1 MSSHRSPNKK
11 KGTTMRFYLFTW
23 MVCLAGQGLL
33 VADSVT
39 NDGAALS
46 GENAVTNPIVL
57 ENDYLRLSLDPTTG
71 SVIGMLNRKT
81 GADYVPARA
90 DARPPFVIDAYS
102 ANQAITIRDPF
113 EKQTGGFSLY
123 DPDKDAATT
132 GDLAHIRADATNVVR
147 IERRD
152 GPEGQGVSCRYRLP
166 GGHDVTYTIT
176 VPKDS
181 PLTDWQIRVEN
192 QGGETAKQDCRVYRV
207 AFPVL
212 DGLRI
217 GPRHES
223 NWLAR
228 PYAQG
233 ELIPDPVSYSF
244 RRPGKHQDIPIYVLT
259 YIGWASMPWM
269 DLHDP
274 AGGGLY
280 LCSQDPTFQQVDL
293 ETWPDRTAG
302 TLTLDMRT
310 VAFLEPGQSWTS
322 QPFAVG
328 IHEGDWHWAADRY
341 REWALA
347 HLRPYAG
354 PKWVRDDSDG
364 WFGTGGPV
372 RYDTYPQML
381 EEARWLGLNYLQI
394 WSEMLENVG
403 PNKSRKSYY
412 CFLMPDPDRGGEAG
426 ISKGIRAVRKAGG
439 HIGFY
444 YNTWTWDAEVEK
456 GLEQWKAD
464 IPRNVKIPRWW
475 GDFRRSASVFPDGSR
490 EAGNYENGYAGMCPA
505 SRAYQDY
512 IISWVVDRYVKK
524 YGADA
529 WYFDSCPVTMFGA
542 ARVCFSDEHGP
553 AQPHGVGRGIIELLQ
568 RVSAGAPKLAVT
580 SETVNDAMMQ
590 YNSHALGIELVEG
603 LTCYPRP
610 EIYTYTFPEHAIFS
624 GSCNGAG
631 SALHYYYADM
641 THPRR
646 EDAMNR
652 VFLMGYRFDVLFGR
666 VNKEDTFH
674 QYMRSLIALR
684 QKIKGD
690 IYTGE
695 FRDTIG
701 LGVLPERMEAK
712 VFRRRDG
719 GSLTLA
725 LLDRRVGE
733 KMPFQLQ
740 VDLSANSIGK
750 VEGAVLYLLDGSAIP
765 IPVVASPTGTVE
777 LSVPEFNGD
786 VAAITLS
793 AGL

>member
-1 MSSHRSPNKK
+1 MVFDMKTVRLYS
-11 KGTTMRFYLFTW
+11 FALV
-23 MVCLAGQGLL
+23 VCLACNGLM
-33 VADSVT
+33 AGDTGPT
-39 NDGAALS
+39 NSLASS
-46 GENAVTNPIVL
+46 GGTAMTNPIVL
-57 ENDYLRLSLDPTTG
+57 ENDFFRLSIDPLTG
-71 SVIGMLNRKT
+71 CVTGMLNRKT
-81 GADYVPARA
+81 GTDYVQPRA
-90 DARPPFVIDAYS
+90 DSRPPFIIDAYS
-102 ANQAITIRDPF
+102 ANQSIFIRDPF

-123 DPDKDAATT
+123 DPDKDASTP
-132 GDLAHIRADATNVVR
+132 GDLSHLRADATNVIR

-152 GPEGQGVSCRYRLP
+152 AAGVQEVSCQYRLP
-166 GGHDVTYTIT
+166 GGIEVAYTVT
-176 VPKDS
+176 VRQDS
-181 PLTDWQIRVEN
+181 PLADWQIRVDN
-192 QGGETAKQDCRVYRV
+192 RGGETAKQDCRVYRV

-212 DGLRI
+212 DSLCI

-223 NWLAR
+223 NVLAR

-233 ELIPDPVSYSF
+233 ELIPDPVSYSY
-244 RRPGKHQDIPIYVLT
+244 RRPGKENGIPIHVLT

-293 ETWPDRTAG
+293 ETWPDRAAG
-302 TLTLDMRT
+302 TLTLNMRT
-310 VAFLEPGQSWTS
+310 YAFMEPGQSWTS
-322 QPFAVG
+322 QVFAVG

-341 REWALA
+341 REWAKA
-347 HLRPYAG
+347 HLRPYKG
-354 PKWVRDDSDG
+354 PKWVRDESDG

-381 EEARWLGLNYLQI
+381 EDARWLGLNYLQI

-403 PNKSRKSYY
+403 PNKSRKAYY

-426 ISKGIRAVRKAGG
+426 IRKGIQAVRKAGG

-444 YNTWTWDAEVEK
+444 YNAWTWDSEVEK
-456 GLEQWKAD
+456 GLEQWKD
-464 IPRNVKIPRWW
+464 HIPRNVKIPRWW

-490 EAGNYENGYAGMCPA
+490 EAGNYYNGYAGMCPA

-512 IISWVVDRYVKK
+512 ILDWVVDRYAKK

-553 AQPHGVGRGIIELLQ
+553 SQPHGVGRGIIELLQ
-568 RVSAGAPKLAVT
+568 RVSKGAPGMAIT

-631 SALHYYYADM
+631 SALHYYYPDM
-641 THPRR
+641 TKYRR

-666 VNKEDTFH
+666 VNKTDSFH
-674 QYMRSLIALR
+674 QYVRSLIALR
-684 QKIKGD
+684 QKIKAD
-690 IYTGE
+690 IYTGD
-695 FRDTIG
+695 FRDTLG
-701 LGVLPERMEAK
+701 LGVLPDRMEAK
-712 VFRRRDG
+712 LFRRRDG

-725 LLDRRVGE
+725 LLDRRIGD
-733 KMPFQLQ
+733 KQPFKLL
-740 VDLSANSIGK
+740 VDLPVNRIGK
-750 VEGAVLYLLDGSAIP
+750 VESAVLHLIDGTFVP
-765 IPVVASPTGTVE
+765 IPAVTGSNGSME
-777 LSVPEFNGD
+777 LAVPAFSGE
-786 VAAITLS
+786 VAAIS
-793 AGL
+793 MKAGQ